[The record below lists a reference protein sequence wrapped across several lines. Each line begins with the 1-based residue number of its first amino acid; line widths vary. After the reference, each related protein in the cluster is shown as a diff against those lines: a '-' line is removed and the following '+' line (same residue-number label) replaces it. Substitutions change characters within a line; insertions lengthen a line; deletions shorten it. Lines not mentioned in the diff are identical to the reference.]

1 MPRAEKDKV
10 TRWRAD
16 NMMEDNQDFAYFYT
30 EFEEAYD
37 KAGKAVAMAWL
48 RARALAVPG
57 MSSDMAKVSKVESI
71 VAKIR
76 RVDDQRK
83 HAETKAKPRKMPSA
97 SFLRQPGKGA
107 EVEEEEADKTRFIQP
122 LAQLMMNC
130 KV

>member
-1 MPRAEKDKV
+1 
-10 TRWRAD
+10 
-16 NMMEDNQDFAYFYT
+16 
-30 EFEEAYD
+30 
-37 KAGKAVAMAWL
+37 
-48 RARALAVPG
+48 
-57 MSSDMAKVSKVESI
+57 MAKVSKVEAT

-107 EVEEEEADKTRFIQP
+107 EVEEEEADKTPFIQP

-130 KV
+130 KVGREGNTSATDEEIMKSLVPLRL